1 MELAQNARMNSL
13 FEFYGALLT
22 AKQHSYISLYYGDDF
37 SLGEIAEEYAVSRQ
51 AVYDNIRRTE
61 KILEGYEAKLHLFQN
76 YEQQNA
82 SADQLKK
89 YIQANYPEDQ
99 QLARLLADLLALTEQ

>member
-1 MELAQNARMNSL
+1 MELAQHARMNSL

-37 SLGEIAEEYAVSRQ
+37 SLGEIAAEYNVSRQ

-61 KILEGYEAKLHLFQN
+61 KILEGYEEKLHLYRN

-82 SADQLKK
+82 SADTLQK
-89 YIQANYPEDQ
+89 YIQAHYPDDQ
-99 QLARLLADLLALTEQ
+99 ELMRLLADLLNLTEQ

>member
-22 AKQHSYISLYYGDDF
+22 AKQHSYLSLYYGDDF
-37 SLGEIAEEYAVSRQ
+37 SLGEIAEEYQVSRQ

-82 SADQLKK
+82 SADALQK
-89 YIQANYPEDQ
+89 YIHAQYPNDQ
-99 QLARLLADLLALTEQ
+99 QLAKLLADLLNLTEQ